1 MTSPPPGFNK
11 LIRVLKEAPPGQP
24 DCTPTLEA
32 RRPGIK
38 PEARSLTFG
47 RPSTTFP
54 RCLFLPVRGG
64 EAPFEEAEEHGVLAV
79 TPGRELCCCS
89 VLG

>member
-47 RPSTTFP
+47 RPSPTFP

-64 EAPFEEAEEHGVLAV
+64 ECAAAKRPSRKRRS
-79 TPGRELCCCS
+79 PGS
-89 VLG
+89 WQ